1 MIAYA
6 VAIISEV
13 KLGPDIRE
21 YLERID
27 ETLRPYS
34 GKFRIHGGPYD
45 NVEGAW
51 NGQLVV
57 IEFPDMERAKQWYS
71 SPEYQLI
78 LPLRVA
84 NASADVFFVSGVPDD
99 HKATDV
105 LQAEGAQ
112 L

>member
-1 MIAYA
+1 
-6 VAIISEV
+6 
-13 KLGPDIRE
+13 
-21 YLERID
+21 
-27 ETLRPYS
+27 
-34 GKFRIHGGPYD
+34 
-45 NVEGAW
+45 
-51 NGQLVV
+51 V

-84 NASADVFFVSGVPDD
+84 NASADVFFVSGAPDD